1 MTTNLAE
8 LELLPAAPSE
18 PTYATAPQ
26 AAKYLGIGR
35 DSLYEL
41 MDRSRDNLPFLQV
54 GRYRYLNLESAR
66 EWLRRHEV
74 TR

>member
-8 LELLPAAPSE
+8 LELLPATSSE

-54 GRYRYLNLESAR
+54 GRYRYLNLEGAR
-66 EWLRRHEV
+66 EWLRKHEV
-74 TR
+74 QR

>member
-54 GRYRYLNLESAR
+54 GRYRYLHLEGAR
-66 EWLRRHEV
+66 EWLRKHEV
-74 TR
+74 QR